1 MSDRGTTLESRAPLL
16 VRLEAATS
24 YVGAR
29 WSHQPRLG
37 VIAGS
42 GLGSLGDLVDG
53 GAKLPYDEIPHM
65 PAPTVAGHAGQ
76 LVLGELEDLPVAV
89 LSGRV
94 HRYEGHP
101 MEEVVF
107 GARLLARL
115 GCPAVLLTNA
125 AGGIP
130 PELVPG
136 SLCRLTDHINL
147 MGENPLVGPNV
158 QALGA
163 RFPDM
168 TAVYSVELGRRL
180 EEAAASAGVSLHNG
194 VYAAMA
200 GPSYETPAEIR
211 MLRTLGVTVVGM
223 STVPEAIALRHMG
236 TQVCCISVVSNAA
249 AGVGDAELD
258 HSEVKDVALEAGP
271 RLLAVVR
278 AFARGLREEPL

>member
-1 MSDRGTTLESRAPLL
+1 MSEHATTGVDLL
-16 VRLEAATS
+16 DRLEAAAD
-24 YVGAR
+24 YVRQR
-29 WSHQPRLG
+29 WDSTPGLG

-42 GLGSLGDLVDG
+42 GLGALGGLVDD
-53 GAKLPYDEIPHM
+53 AVRLPYDEIPHM
-65 PAPTVAGHAGQ
+65 PAPTVVGHAGQ
-76 LVLGELEDLPVAV
+76 LVLGSLEGLPVAV

-101 MEEVVF
+101 MEDVIF
-107 GARLLARL
+107 GARLLAKL

-130 PELVPG
+130 PELGPG
-136 SLCRLTDHINL
+136 SLCRLTDHINF
-147 MGENPLVGPNV
+147 MGQNPLFGPNV
-158 QALGA
+158 DALGP

-168 TAVYSVELGRRL
+168 TQIYSGELAERL
-180 EEAAASAGVSLHNG
+180 ERAADGQGVALHSG
-194 VYAAMA
+194 VYAAMS

-236 TQVCCISVVSNAA
+236 VQVCCISVVSNAA
-249 AGVGDAELD
+249 AGVGDGTLD

-278 AFARGLREEPL
+278 AFARGLNEEAL

>member
-1 MSDRGTTLESRAPLL
+1 MSDHPTTHGDLLE
-16 VRLEAATS
+16 RLEAAAA
-24 YVGAR
+24 YVRGR
-29 WSHQPRLG
+29 WAGSPGLG

-42 GLGSLGDLVDG
+42 GLGALGGLVDD
-53 GAKLPYDEIPHM
+53 AERIPYGDIPHM
-65 PAPTVAGHAGQ
+65 PAPTVVGHAGQ
-76 LVLGELEDLPVAV
+76 LVLGTLEGLPVAV

-101 MEEVVF
+101 MEDVVF
-107 GARLLARL
+107 GARLLATL

-130 PELVPG
+130 SEMGPG
-136 SLCRLTDHINL
+136 SLCRLTDHINF
-147 MGENPLVGPNV
+147 MGQNPLFGPNV
-158 QALGA
+158 DALGP

-168 TAVYSVELGRRL
+168 TQVYSGELACRL
-180 EEAAASAGVSLHNG
+180 EGAAASEGVTLESG

-236 TQVCCISVVSNAA
+236 VQVCCISVVSNAA
-249 AGVGDAELD
+249 AGVGAGTLD

-278 AFARGLREEPL
+278 AFARGLKEAPL